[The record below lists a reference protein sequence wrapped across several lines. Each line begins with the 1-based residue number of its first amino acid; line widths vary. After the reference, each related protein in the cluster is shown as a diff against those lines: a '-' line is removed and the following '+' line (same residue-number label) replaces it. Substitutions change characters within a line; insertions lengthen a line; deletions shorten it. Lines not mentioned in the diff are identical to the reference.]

1 MTGMLSQVDNK
12 SRNYAASSF
21 KCFIESLHWPCVTDD
36 NQHMLLH
43 YYTVQIWEVGVHG
56 KVSL

>member
-56 KVSL
+56 